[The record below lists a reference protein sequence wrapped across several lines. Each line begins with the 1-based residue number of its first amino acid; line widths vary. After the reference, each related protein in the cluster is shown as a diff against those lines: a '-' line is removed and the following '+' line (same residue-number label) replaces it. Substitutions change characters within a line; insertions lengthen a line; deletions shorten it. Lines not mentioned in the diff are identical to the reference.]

1 MDRVTTTSATVPPS
15 SRVLPPVL
23 GRLLSGTF
31 WLALRTP
38 LQAIFVLW
46 STRLML
52 EAIGPDQWGAYN
64 FAWGFGFLQFL
75 LEFGISSALQRQ
87 ISERWTKGDRD
98 GVDRSIA
105 CGMSFY
111 AAMALIQATVLLSL
125 AYWPYMAEQ
134 FQGNSYRLVIRLLW
148 LQALTAPCYGL
159 SMVVTSVLQAARR
172 YDFIPRYEVA
182 IVILR
187 FAILWVGLN
196 AGFDTKDGDVFFLIV
211 ATQTL
216 VSIGLA
222 MGPAIWVM
230 VRELGHVPH
239 FRGARLAD
247 YRALLHISFYMFLIQ
262 LSVVLADRIDTT
274 MLGLAIHEPGQD
286 LAVYGIVSKPFGQ
299 IRQVGWMLASLVMP
313 AVASLAAARDERGL
327 DRIKYDAPRLHIGIL
342 LPVALLA
349 WIYAGPFLTLF
360 VGDKLGYD
368 GAREAPLMRLFLI
381 ATVPLVLAVHAQ
393 MAVGMNKI
401 AVIALAAL
409 GGSLINLPISYY
421 LTLKLGVAGV
431 IWGTVLT
438 TLFSNF
444 LIPGAYIFR
453 VLEIQW
459 KTYLTRTL
467 GPPLAGAVSLVVLTW
482 VARSWFPIVLQ
493 GGGPSLAQSPP
504 LLIHLTLGCLA
515 YLAGYLIVPKGRE
528 DLEIILRK
536 LRNRAPA

>member
-1 MDRVTTTSATVPPS
+1 MTTTSATVPPN

-38 LQAIFVLW
+38 LQAIFILW
-46 STRLML
+46 STRLTL
-52 EAIGPDQWGAYN
+52 QVIGPKQWGAYN

-87 ISERWTKGDRD
+87 ISERWTKGDRE
-98 GVDRSIA
+98 GVDRAIA
-105 CGMSFY
+105 CGMTFY
-111 AAMALIQATVLLSL
+111 AVMAVIQATVLLSL
-125 AYWPYMAEQ
+125 AYWPYVAQQ
-134 FQGNSYRLVIRLLW
+134 FQGDSYRLVIKLLW

-159 SMVVTSVLQAARR
+159 SMVISSVLQAARR

-187 FAILWVGLN
+187 FAILWAGLN
-196 AGFDTKDGDVFFLIV
+196 AGVDFFWVVV
-211 ATQTL
+211 AQTL

-230 VRELGHVPH
+230 VRELEHVPH
-239 FRGARLAD
+239 FRGARLDD
-247 YRALLHISFYMFLIQ
+247 YKSLFHISFYMFMIQ
-262 LSVVLADRIDTT
+262 LSVVLADKIDTT
-274 MLGLAIHEPGQD
+274 MLGLAIHEPEQS
-286 LAVYGIVSKPFGQ
+286 LAVYSIVSKPFGQ

-327 DRIKYDAPRLHIGIL
+327 DRVKYDGPRLHIGIL

-349 WIYAGPFLTLF
+349 WVYAGPFLTLW
-360 VGDKLGYD
+360 VGDDLGYD
-368 GAREAPLMRLFLI
+368 GARVAPLMRLFLI
-381 ATVPLVLAVHAQ
+381 ATVPLVLSVHAQ

-401 AVIALAAL
+401 GVIAVAAL
-409 GGSLINLPISYY
+409 VGSLFNLPISYY
-421 LTLKLGVAGV
+421 LTLKYGVSGV

-453 VLEIQW
+453 VLNIQW

-467 GPPLAGAVSLVVLTW
+467 APPLAGAVSLVVVTW
-482 VARSWFPIVLQ
+482 IARFCFPIVLQ
-493 GGGPSLAQSPP
+493 GGTPLAQSPP
-504 LLIHLTLGCLA
+504 LLIHLTIGCLA

-528 DLEIILRK
+528 DLDIILRK

>member
-1 MDRVTTTSATVPPS
+1 MTTTSATVPPN

-23 GRLLSGTF
+23 GRLVSGTF

-38 LQAIFVLW
+38 LQAIFILW
-46 STRLML
+46 STRLTL
-52 EAIGPDQWGAYN
+52 QAIGSDQWGAYN

-87 ISERWTKGDRD
+87 ISERWTKGDRA
-98 GVDRSIA
+98 GVDRAIA
-105 CGMSFY
+105 CGMTFY
-111 AAMALIQATVLLSL
+111 AAMALVQAAVLLSL
-125 AYWPYMAEQ
+125 AYWPYVAEQ
-134 FQGNSYRLVIRLLW
+134 FQGDSYRLVVKLLW

-159 SMVVTSVLQAARR
+159 SMVVSSVLQAARR

-187 FAILWVGLN
+187 FAILWAGLN
-196 AGFDTKDGDVFFLIV
+196 AGIDYFLIV
-211 ATQTL
+211 AAQTF

-239 FRGARLAD
+239 FRGARLTD
-247 YRALLHISFYMFLIQ
+247 YRSLLHISFYMFLIQ
-262 LSVVLADRIDTT
+262 LSVVLADKIDTT
-274 MLGLAIHEPGQD
+274 MLGLAIHKPGQD
-286 LAVYGIVSKPFGQ
+286 LAVYSIVSKPFGQ

-327 DRIKYDAPRLHIGIL
+327 DRVKYDGPRLHIGIL

-349 WIYAGPFLTLF
+349 WIYAGPFLTLW
-360 VGDKLGYD
+360 VGDDLGYD
-368 GAREAPLMRLFLI
+368 AARVAPLMRLFLI
-381 ATVPLVLAVHAQ
+381 ATIPLVLAVQVQ
-393 MAVGMNKI
+393 MAIGMNKI
-401 AVIALAAL
+401 GVIAVAAL
-409 GGSLINLPISYY
+409 AGSLFNLPISYY

-444 LIPGAYIFR
+444 LVPGAYVFR
-453 VLEIQW
+453 VLDIQW

-467 GPPLAGAVSLVVLTW
+467 APPLAGAAALVAVTW
-482 VARSWFPIVLQ
+482 IGRTWFPIVLQ
-493 GGGPSLAQSPP
+493 GGTPLTQSPP
-504 LLIHLTLGCLA
+504 LLIHLTVGCLA

-528 DLEIILRK
+528 DLDLILRK
-536 LRNRAPA
+536 FRNRVPD